1 MIKVRSQAI
10 STSSSYAGQS
20 GTLLV
25 TRAPCRFCV
34 SSISATARSLG
45 LAKPVIETPDG
56 GVRYLYAR
64 DRADT
69 GAVMGEPRATVVL
82 ERCGETSSPR
92 SGLSPEEVAEAVR
105 GLGGGHDVTL
115 IISPEGIDE
124 RLMVAVDGSRAFLGL
139 ERPDGLLQ
147 FAVSD
152 DYPQGEAQ
160 PFTIGSQESEIE
172 SRYLP
177 DLTLITIKIVCGCR
191 IADLHVCAR

>member
-1 MIKVRSQAI
+1 
-10 STSSSYAGQS
+10 
-20 GTLLV
+20 
-25 TRAPCRFCV
+25 
-34 SSISATARSLG
+34 
-45 LAKPVIETPDG
+45 
-56 GVRYLYAR
+56 
-64 DRADT
+64 
-69 GAVMGEPRATVVL
+69 MGEPRATVVL

-105 GLGGGHDVTL
+105 GLGGSHDVTV

-147 FAVSD
+147 FAVGD
-152 DYPQGEAQ
+152 DGPRGEAH

-177 DLTLITIKIVCGCR
+177 ELAVAVVVVKEWLEGGERTAHGHWER
-191 IADLHVCAR
+191 Q